1 MIGHPPYLLQ
11 RIGSSKMADIKLL
24 FLGFGNV
31 GQAFARLL
39 LRKRTM
45 LIQDYDLDWRVVGI
59 ATRRHGAA
67 LDPDGI
73 DLERALAWVQSGD
86 SLDRLSKVHAPDDAA
101 GIIST
106 SGADVLVENTP
117 VNYETGQPA
126 IDHIR
131 LGLEAGMHAITANKG
146 PVVHAYRMLD
156 ELASAHGRC
165 FLFESAVMD
174 GTPIFSLWR
183 RALPAADLHA
193 FRGVLNSTTNLIL
206 SHMEQGSSYAD
217 ALAHA
222 QRIGIAETDPR
233 GDTEGWD
240 AAIKVAA
247 LVTVLMGIP
256 LTPVQIDRQGIEQI
270 TQQEVASAKAQGRR
284 WKLICRAQRRGDEVQ
299 TSVRPE
305 QIESQDPLFHLDG
318 TTTAVTFESDVLGSL
333 TITGTN
339 PGPETTAYG
348 LLADLINA
356 LREV

>member
-1 MIGHPPYLLQ
+1 MP
-11 RIGSSKMADIKLL
+11 DIKLL
-24 FLGFGNV
+24 LLGFGNV
-31 GQAFARLL
+31 GKAFAHLL
-39 LRKRTM
+39 LRKRSM
-45 LIQDYDLDWRVVGI
+45 LIRDFDLDCRVVGI
-59 ATRRHGAA
+59 ATGSHGAA
-67 LDPDGI
+67 LNPNGI
-73 DLERALAWVQSGD
+73 DLENALALVQSGD
-86 SLDRLSKVHAPDDAA
+86 SLDRLSEIQVPDDAA

-126 IDHIR
+126 VDHIR

-156 ELASAHGRC
+156 DLASAHGRC

-206 SHMEQGSSYAD
+206 THMEQGSSYAE

-222 QRIGIAETDPR
+222 QQLGIAETDPR

-256 LTPVQIDRQGIEQI
+256 LTPAQIDRQGIDQI
-270 TQQEVASAKAQGRR
+270 TQQEVASAKAQGKR
-284 WKLICRAQRRGDEVQ
+284 WKLLCRAQRRGDEVHA
-299 TSVRPE
+299 SVRPE
-305 QIESQDPLFHLDG
+305 RIEPQDPLFHLDG
-318 TTTAVTFESDVLGSL
+318 TTTAVTFESDVLGSF
-333 TITGTN
+333 TITGTD

-348 LLADLINA
+348 LLADLINC
-356 LREV
+356 LREA

>member
-1 MIGHPPYLLQ
+1 MP
-11 RIGSSKMADIKLL
+11 DIKLL
-24 FLGFGNV
+24 LFGFGNV
-31 GQAFARLL
+31 GKAFAHLL
-39 LRKRTM
+39 LRKRPM
-45 LIQDYDLDWRVVGI
+45 LSRDFKLDWRVVGI
-59 ATRRHGAA
+59 ATGRHGAA
-67 LDPDGI
+67 LDPGGI
-73 DLERALAWVQSGD
+73 DLESALALVQAGG
-86 SLDRLSKVHAPDDAA
+86 SLECLSKVHAPDDAA
-101 GIIST
+101 GIIAA
-106 SGADVLVENTP
+106 SGAEVLFENTP

-131 LGLEAGMHAITANKG
+131 WGLQAGMHAITANKG
-146 PVVHAYRMLD
+146 PIVHAHRMLD
-156 ELASAHGRC
+156 DLASSQGRC

-206 SHMEQGSSYAD
+206 SQMEQGSSYTD

-256 LTPVQIDRQGIEQI
+256 LTPAQIDRQGIEQI
-270 TQQEVASAKAQGRR
+270 TPQEVASAKAQGRR
-284 WKLICRAQRRGDEVQ
+284 WKLICRAQRRGDGVHA
-299 TSVRPE
+299 SVGPE
-305 QIESQDPLFHLDG
+305 QIGPQDPLFHLDG

-356 LREV
+356 LREA

>member
-1 MIGHPPYLLQ
+1 M
-11 RIGSSKMADIKLL
+11 SDIKLL
-24 FLGFGNV
+24 LLGFGNV
-31 GQAFARLL
+31 GKAFARLL
-39 LRKRTM
+39 LRKRSM
-45 LIQDYDLDWRVVGI
+45 LSRDYDLDWRVVGI
-59 ATRRHGAA
+59 ATRQHGAA

-73 DLERALAWVQSGD
+73 DLESALALVQSED
-86 SLDRLSKVHAPDDAA
+86 SLHHLSKVHAPDDVAA
-101 GIIST
+101 FISN
-106 SGADVLVENTP
+106 SEADVLVENTP

-146 PVVHAYRMLD
+146 PVVHGHRMLD
-156 ELASAHGRC
+156 ELASTHGRC

-193 FRGVLNSTTNLIL
+193 FRGVLNSTTNLVL
-206 SHMEQGSSYAD
+206 SHMEQGSSYTD
-217 ALAHA
+217 ALAYA
-222 QRIGIAETDPR
+222 QQIGIAETDPR
-233 GDTEGWD
+233 SDTEGWD

-256 LTPVQIDRQGIEQI
+256 LTPSQIERQGIEQI
-270 TQQEVASAKAQGRR
+270 TQQEVASAQAQGKR
-284 WKLICRAQRRGDEVQ
+284 WKLLCRAELRGEGVHA
-299 TSVRPE
+299 SVRLE

-356 LREV
+356 LREA